1 MSVAPTGR
9 ALVLSGPNPHSLN
22 AANAKTTM
30 TSPNNKMPTSL
41 PPGFIGTPKDV
52 TNRKNGKEDRGYRV
66 MSE

>member
-1 MSVAPTGR
+1 MRVAPTGH

-22 AANAKTTM
+22 AAKTKTTM
-30 TSPNNKMPTSL
+30 ASPEQQNADVASTRL
-41 PPGFIGTPKDV
+41 YRDAEDV